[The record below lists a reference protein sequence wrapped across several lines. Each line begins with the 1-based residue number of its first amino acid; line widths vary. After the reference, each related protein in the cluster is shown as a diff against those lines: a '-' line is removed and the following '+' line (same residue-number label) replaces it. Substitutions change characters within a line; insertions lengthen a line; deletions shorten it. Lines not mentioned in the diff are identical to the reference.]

1 MPNKLKDLTITSVD
15 LVEAGANQKANIQ
28 IVKGKDNEMPQNTET
43 SVDLN
48 QLAKSIADL
57 VSSQIDELLKSN
69 SDNSEVIENTQE
81 NSEVIPEESEVI
93 EETSEVTEDDVAK
106 AANAEEVKKLIE
118 LNLASIR
125 KENSEIRKQN
135 DELKKSLE
143 LVQYEQIAKKYEAI
157 GENPKELANKLY
169 KYKQAGDDFYTDYIS
184 ILDKSLSVQNETG
197 VFKEF
202 GTSKTNDNGS
212 QIDTVIKSYIEKG
225 LTEFEA
231 YEKAALDHPELL
243 REYDESYRG

>member
-81 NSEVIPEESEVI
+81 NSEVI

-184 ILDKSLSVQNETG
+184 ILDKSLSVQNVTG